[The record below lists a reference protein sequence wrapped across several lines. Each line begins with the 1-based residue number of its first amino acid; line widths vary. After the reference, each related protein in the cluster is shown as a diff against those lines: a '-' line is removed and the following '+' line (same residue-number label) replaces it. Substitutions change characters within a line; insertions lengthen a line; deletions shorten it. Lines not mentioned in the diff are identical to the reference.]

1 MRFTEEERAFQ
12 DSVRRMAQKHVA
24 PIAAEI
30 DENDRFPAELVP
42 IYGDMG
48 LLQLWV
54 PEEYGGP
61 GANLTMVCLAREE
74 IAKVSEA
81 CALLA
86 GINSM
91 FALPLIHFGT
101 EEQKQR
107 WLPLLAKGRTMTAI
121 ALSETNAGSDPSA
134 LQTRAVRDGDS
145 YILNGQKQWCSYG
158 SVADYILIF
167 AKTSGVKGIGNISPF
182 IVDAK
187 NSPGLTFGR
196 HERKMGQ
203 RGSPNAP
210 IFLDNVRVPAE
221 NMLGEE
227 GKGFKAAMRAL
238 DLNRP
243 AIAAASIG
251 LAQGAF
257 QVALDYAKERKQFGK
272 PIAEFQAIQ
281 FKLADMAMQIAAGRA
296 LLYETA
302 RAGDAGDFDRLSM
315 LASMAK
321 CFNSD
326 VSMKVATEA
335 VQILGGY
342 GYVMDYPVERM
353 MRDAKLNQIF
363 EGTNEIQRLII
374 ARHLVK

>member
-1 MRFTEEERAFQ
+1 M
-12 DSVRRMAQKHVA
+12 H
-24 PIAAEI
+24 
-30 DENDRFPAELVP
+30 
-42 IYGDMG
+42 
-48 LLQLWV
+48 
-54 PEEYGGP
+54 
-61 GANLTMVCLAREE
+61 
-74 IAKVSEA
+74 
-81 CALLA
+81 
-86 GINSM
+86 
-91 FALPLIHFGT
+91 
-101 EEQKQR
+101 
-107 WLPLLAKGRTMTAI
+107 
-121 ALSETNAGSDPSA
+121 
-134 LQTRAVRDGDS
+134 
-145 YILNGQKQWCSYG
+145 
-158 SVADYILIF
+158 
-167 AKTSGVKGIGNISPF
+167 
-182 IVDAK
+182 
-187 NSPGLTFGR
+187 
-196 HERKMGQ
+196 
-203 RGSPNAP
+203 
-210 IFLDNVRVPAE
+210 
-221 NMLGEE
+221 
-227 GKGFKAAMRAL
+227 AL